1 MQPLEAYHSTVQ
13 KTIVNAVNVP
23 AGGTA
28 RADLKIALDAL
39 FNHPNVGPFIGRQ
52 LIQKLVKS
60 NPSPAYVG
68 RVAAAFANN
77 GSGVRGD
84 MKAVIR
90 AVLMDTEAR
99 DRTQTQTQTAG
110 RLRDPVQMLAQFF
123 RVFTLPPSD
132 GRYDLNVWW
141 MESVFQERPLSSASV
156 FNFYSPNFLPPGEMS
171 QNAVYG
177 PEFQILHEGTVVD
190 AYNFIEYWAMSER
203 SGATGYHLNY
213 APLES
218 IAA

>member
-1 MQPLEAYHSTVQ
+1 MQ
-13 KTIVNAVNVP
+13 
-23 AGGTA
+23 
-28 RADLKIALDAL
+28 
-39 FNHPNVGPFIGRQ
+39 
-52 LIQKLVKS
+52 
-60 NPSPAYVG
+60 
-68 RVAAAFANN
+68 
-77 GSGVRGD
+77 
-84 MKAVIR
+84 AVIR

-123 RVFTLPPSD
+123 RVFTVPPSD
-132 GRYDLNVWW
+132 GRYDFNVWW

-171 QNAVYG
+171 QNAAYG

-190 AYNFIEYWAMSER
+190 AYNFIEYWAMEER
-203 SGATGYHLNY
+203 RGATGYHLNY

-218 IAA
+218 IAGDPATLVDKLSLLLTGSTLSPASRSIIITAVGKVSASNPTDRVKMALMLFEIAPDYKVQK